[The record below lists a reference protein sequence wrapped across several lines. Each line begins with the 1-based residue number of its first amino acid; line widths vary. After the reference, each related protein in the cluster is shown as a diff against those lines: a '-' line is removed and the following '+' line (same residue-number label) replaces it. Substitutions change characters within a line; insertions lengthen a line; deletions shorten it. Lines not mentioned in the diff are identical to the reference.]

1 MDDILTMGAAELAQA
16 VGSRQMSARTV
27 AEAFLARTEA
37 VNGVVNAVCTLNPA
51 ALAEAEACDA
61 RLASGAAPR
70 LLEGVPFVVKDNVDT
85 AGLRTTYGSRLRQ
98 DFVPAEDAVAV
109 ERLRRAGAVLLG
121 KTNAPEFAHD
131 VNTTNALFGTT
142 RNPWRLDA
150 TSGGSSGGTGAAV
163 AAGMAPIG
171 IGTDLGGS
179 IRVPAAFNGIV
190 GVRPTPG
197 RVPVYPS
204 AFAWDTLVEHVQGP
218 LARSVE
224 DAGLMLAVM
233 AGPDDRDP
241 ASLPDDGMD
250 LAAAARRTDTVRGR
264 RILYVEDFGGLVPTD
279 PEVARL
285 ARAAALAF
293 EDLGCVVESGDLA
306 AGFDVGGLREIVM
319 GTRAFGMV
327 GRYADLLDHHRAEM
341 TAPLVNQIEDA
352 LKRSVRE
359 VAAAERLR
367 GDYWHRVRRVL
378 ERFDHI
384 IAPSVGIAA
393 FDLDRPLP
401 TEIAGRPLERFYDVF
416 LGTYAFSVTGLPVV
430 AVPCGFTSAGLPVGV
445 QIVGR
450 RLRDDRALEAAAAFA
465 QARPEHVRRPQVD
478 TAWRPPEHGET
489 GTTGYKVA

>member
-1 MDDILTMGAAELAQA
+1 MDDILSMGAAELARA
-16 VGSRQMSARTV
+16 VGSRQLSARAVT
-27 AEAFLARTEA
+27 EAFLARTEA

-51 ALAEAEACDA
+51 MCAEADACD
-61 RLASGAAPR
+61 RHLASGAAPR
-70 LLEGVPFVVKDNVDT
+70 RLEGVPFVVKDNVDT

-218 LARSVE
+218 LARTVE

-233 AGPDDRDP
+233 TGPDDRDP
-241 ASLPDDGMD
+241 TSLPDDGMD
-250 LAAAARRTDTVRGR
+250 LAAAARRTDAVRGR
-264 RILYVEDFGGLVPTD
+264 RILYVEDFGRLVPTD

-285 ARAAALAF
+285 ARAAAVAF
-293 EDLGCVVESGDLA
+293 EDLGCVVESGDL
-306 AGFDVGGLREIVM
+306 DVGGLREIVM

-327 GRYADLLDHHRAEM
+327 GRYADLLERHRAEM

-352 LKRSVRE
+352 LKRTVRE

-367 GDYWHRVRRVL
+367 GDYWHRMRRVL
-378 ERFDHI
+378 ELFDHI
-384 IAPSVGIAA
+384 VAPSVGIAA

-416 LGTYAFSVTGLPVV
+416 LGTYAFSVTGLPVA

-465 QARPEHVRRPQVD
+465 AARPEHARRPQVD
-478 TAWRPPEHGET
+478 TAWRRPERGET
-489 GTTGYKVA
+489 ATTGYKVA

>member
-1 MDDILTMGAAELAQA
+1 MDGIACMGAAELAEA
-16 VGSRQMSARTV
+16 VGSRRVSAREVT
-27 AEAFLARTEA
+27 EAFLARIEA
-37 VNGVVNAVCTLNPA
+37 VNGLVNAVCTLNPA
-51 ALAEAEACDA
+51 AHAEAGACDA
-61 RLASGAAPR
+61 RLASGAPARP
-70 LLEGVPFVVKDNVDT
+70 LEGVPFVVKDNVDT
-85 AGLRTTYGSRLRQ
+85 AGLLTTYGSLLRK
-98 DFVPAEDAVAV
+98 DYVPAEDAVAV
-109 ERLRRAGAVLLG
+109 ERLRCAGAVLLG
-121 KTNAPEFAHD
+121 KANAPEFAHD

-179 IRVPAAFNGIV
+179 IRVPASFNGIV

-204 AFAWDTLVEHVQGP
+204 VFAWDTLVEHVQGP
-218 LARSVE
+218 LTRTVAA
-224 DAGLMLAVM
+224 AGLMLSVM

-241 ASLPDDGMD
+241 ASLPDDRMD
-250 LAAAARRTDTVRGR
+250 LAAAARRTDAVRGR

-279 PEVARL
+279 PEVAQL
-285 ARAAALAF
+285 ARAAALTF
-293 EDLGCVVESGDLA
+293 EDLGCTVESGSFD
-306 AGFDVGGLREIVM
+306 AGDLREIVM

-327 GRYADLLDHHRAEM
+327 GRYADLIERHRGEM
-341 TAPLVNQIEDA
+341 TAPLINQIEDA
-352 LKRSVRE
+352 LSRSVRE
-359 VAAAERLR
+359 VASAERLR
-367 GDYWHRVRRVL
+367 GEYWHRVRRVL

-416 LGTYAFSVTGLPVV
+416 LGTYALSVTGLPVV
-430 AVPCGFTSAGLPVGV
+430 NVPCGFTAKGLPVGV

-465 QARPEHVRRPQVD
+465 AARPEHFRQPDIDMAWQRPERSE
-478 TAWRPPEHGET
+478 TA
-489 GTTGYKVA
+489 TTGYKVA

>member
-1 MDDILTMGAAELAQA
+1 MDDILSMSAAELARA
-16 VGSRQMSARTV
+16 VGSRRLSARAVT
-27 AEAFLARTEA
+27 EAFLARTEA
-37 VNGVVNAVCTLNPA
+37 VNGVVNAVCTLNPV
-51 ALAEAEACDA
+51 ALADADACD
-61 RLASGAAPR
+61 RHLASGATPR
-70 LLEGVPFVVKDNVDT
+70 PLEGVPFVVKDNVDT
-85 AGLRTTYGSRLRQ
+85 AGLRTTYGSRLRR

-150 TSGGSSGGTGAAV
+150 TAGGSSGGTGAAV

-197 RVPVYPS
+197 RVPIYPS
-204 AFAWDTLVEHVQGP
+204 VFAWDTLVEHVQGP
-218 LARSVE
+218 LTRNVE

-250 LAAAARRTDTVRGR
+250 LAAAARRADSVRGR

-293 EDLGCVVESGDLA
+293 EDLGCVVESGSL
-306 AGFDVGGLREIVM
+306 DVSGLREIVM

-327 GRYADLLDHHRAEM
+327 GRYADLLDDHRAEM

-352 LKRSVRE
+352 LRRSVRE

-367 GDYWHRVRRVL
+367 GAYWHRVRRLL

-384 IAPSVGIAA
+384 VAPSVGIAA

-401 TEIAGRPLERFYDVF
+401 TAIAGRPLERFYDVF
-416 LGTYAFSVTGLPVV
+416 LGTYAFSVTGLPVA
-430 AVPCGFTSAGLPVGV
+430 AVPCGFTAAGLPVGV

-465 QARPEHVRRPQVD
+465 AARPEHFRRPPVD
-478 TAWRPPEHGET
+478 TAWRAPERGET
-489 GTTGYKVA
+489 ATTGYQVA